1 MAQHRRSMSGIR
13 VQEESKW
20 GADTARERYGQRQY
34 FRGAPAPSDKLQKP
48 QDPVDKHGPGYD
60 NDVPTNSWLRGGN
73 ESGKPK
79 R

>member
-1 MAQHRRSMSGIR
+1 MATHRRSMSGIR

-20 GADTARERYGQRQY
+20 GADTARERYGQPQH
-34 FRGAPAPSDKLQKP
+34 FHGAPPPSDKLQKP
-48 QDPVDKHGPGYD
+48 QAREDQHGPKYD
-60 NDVPTNSWLRGGN
+60 NNTPNNWLRGAG